1 MSASRSDIE
10 EAEENAAMN
19 QRQTEQIEEG
29 LFVMVRH
36 FSLLILFKKKDRA
49 LVKKNVKP
57 TFNDFTSMSG

>member
-36 FSLLILFKKKDRA
+36 FSLLILLKKKDRA

-57 TFNDFTSMSG
+57 TFNDFNSKSG